1 MKQSEVAIGKVYQVK
16 VSGQLK
22 AVKLVEEL
30 ASSAYTPYRFSG
42 RNVRRKRFSGLVL
55 STGRKITLTA
65 GRLRKEI
72 ISKPLDN
79 ATAEVA
85 NLEQ

>member
-30 ASSAYTPYRFSG
+30 ASSAYTP
-42 RNVRRKRFSGLVL
+42 RKRFSGLVL